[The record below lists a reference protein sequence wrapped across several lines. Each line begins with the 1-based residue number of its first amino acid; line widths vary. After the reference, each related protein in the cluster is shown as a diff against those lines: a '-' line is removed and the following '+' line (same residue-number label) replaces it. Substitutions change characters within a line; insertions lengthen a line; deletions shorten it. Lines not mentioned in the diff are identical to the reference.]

1 MFFGFLWFYCI
12 RDCIYGV
19 ILLIGFVFQI
29 LSLEVLAVFTWVLDV
44 LELSILHKVMVP
56 SVSSLLLLSRTLP

>member
-1 MFFGFLWFYCI
+1 MFFGFLRFYCI

-29 LSLEVLAVFTWVLDV
+29 LSFEVLAVFPWVLDV
-44 LELSILHKVMVP
+44 LELSILHEVMVP
-56 SVSSLLLLSRTLP
+56 SVNSLLLPE